1 MNKKIPFIIPENDLG
16 FRITR
21 LLILIGELCV
31 NRNKKPML
39 TLEKVAIFDF
49 LIKNPFILNE
59 VLIAEGKTNGIN
71 LIDTETGSIE
81 SQYPNIINLF
91 DYGTIRGYIQLLISL
106 NLIEVVTNDEFF
118 YVTSQ
123 KGNQVID
130 NLNSSQ
136 SLRIKEL
143 SKAMSSLR
151 SFSNN
156 QLIKKIKPFV
166 KGV

>member
-1 MNKKIPFIIPENDLG
+1 
-16 FRITR
+16 
-21 LLILIGELCV
+21 
-31 NRNKKPML
+31 
-39 TLEKVAIFDF
+39 
-49 LIKNPFILNE
+49 FILNE
-59 VLIAEGKTNGIN
+59 VLIAEGKSNRIILT
-71 LIDTETGSIE
+71 DTETGSIE

-91 DYGTIRGYIQLLISL
+91 DYGTIRGYIQLLISMS
-106 NLIEVVTNDEFF
+106 LIKVVTNDEFF
-118 YVTSQ
+118 YITSQ

-130 NLNSSQ
+130 KLNSSQ

-143 SKAMSSLR
+143 SQAMTVLR